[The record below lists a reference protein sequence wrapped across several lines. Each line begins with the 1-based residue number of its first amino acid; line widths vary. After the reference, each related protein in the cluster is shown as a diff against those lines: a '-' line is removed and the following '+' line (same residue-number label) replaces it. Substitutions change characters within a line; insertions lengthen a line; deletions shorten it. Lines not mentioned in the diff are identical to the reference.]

1 VNNDVSTFREKGRV
15 TFSTEVEMRWER
27 RTLDPTEARMLGDL
41 ETILA
46 DPKAADFF
54 PSLPDVDFLLSYVE
68 DSLEYWL
75 LRIKG
80 LGMED
85 SRVNAILEKIE
96 LQERLGKNLGFSLD
110 NLHAM
115 RRAIA
120 WKVQRFEEPK
130 KTKEIEA
137 WLSRV
142 RGAKKAKER
151 NQKENLKELV

>member
-1 VNNDVSTFREKGRV
+1 MNNDVSTFREKGRV
-15 TFSTEVEMRWER
+15 TFSTEVEMWWGK

-75 LRIKG
+75 LRMIKG

-85 SRVNAILEKIE
+85 PLVQAIDEKIDM
-96 LQERLGKNLGFSLD
+96 QRNLGKNLGFSLD
-110 NLHAM
+110 DLLAM

-120 WKVQRFEEPK
+120 WKVQRK
-130 KTKEIEA
+130 TTKEIEA

-142 RGAKKAKER
+142 RGAKKARER